1 MPARLAQQP
10 VHVSVPTSN
19 SFDALAEDRDTA
31 PHDDLDERVALA
43 LRLIDALLDE
53 EDTLVKMLVLEE
65 KVDAWV
71 QDQQGWTALHA
82 AAYTGNV
89 EHVKLLLR
97 KSNAVWAMP
106 DNLGCTAGDIA
117 FSMNHDRVYEELLAE
132 GIRAEMLRSVLES
145 ASRDG
150 DDDDSAMAVDPSTDV
165 DAPRLSTTSS
175 NTAFLSSRL
184 TFTTDSRGQHVALD
198 AEGNGVMMNWEEG
211 IMRRTVEAFAREG
224 EWESRKGRRREEL
237 VREEEAGE
245 REEVKV
251 LNVGFGLGI
260 IDSHLQR
267 YSPTSHLI
275 IEPHPDVLSF
285 ARQNGWFDKPGVR
298 FYKGTWKDWMRD
310 LEQGGEEYE
319 GWDAV
324 YFDTYSENYA
334 DLHRFF
340 ELLPDILFPSPLA
353 RFSFFHGLGA
363 TSRLLYDIYT
373 SVSEMHLREIGL
385 KTEWEEVDVAQGA
398 VGRWESTGESA
409 AQGEERTQGEGEKK
423 YWREEM
429 VGRYR
434 LPVCRLEM

>member
-10 VHVSVPTSN
+10 IHVSVPTSN
-19 SFDALAEDRDTA
+19 SFDALAGDKDTA
-31 PHDDLDERVALA
+31 AQDDLDERVALA
-43 LRLIDALLDE
+43 LRLIDAVLDE
-53 EDTLVKMLVLEE
+53 DDRLVRMLVLEE

-89 EHVKLLLR
+89 EHIKLLLR

-117 FSMNHDRVYEELLAE
+117 FSMNHDRAYEELLAE

-145 ASRDG
+145 ASSS
-150 DDDDSAMAVDPSTDV
+150 DDDDSAMVDDSDPSPS
-165 DAPRLSTTSS
+165 DAPKLSTASDNAT
-175 NTAFLSSRL
+175 FLSSRL
-184 TFTTDSRGQHVALD
+184 IFTTDSRGQAVALD

-211 IMRRTVEAFAREG
+211 IMTRTVEALAREG
-224 EWESRKGRRREEL
+224 GWEGRKGRARGEL
-237 VREEEAGE
+237 LSEEERGE
-245 REEVKV
+245 REGLKV

-260 IDSHLQR
+260 VDTHLQS

-275 IEPHPDVLSF
+275 IEPHPDVLAF
-285 ARQNGWFDKPGVR
+285 ARENGWFDKPGVR
-298 FYKGTWKDWMRD
+298 FYQGTWKQWMGD
-310 LEQGGEEYE
+310 LESGKEEYE

-340 ELLPDILFPSPLA
+340 ELLPDILSSSPSA

-385 KTEWEEVDVAQGA
+385 QTEWEEVDVAEG
-398 VGRWESTGESA
+398 VEGRWESTGEA
-409 AQGEERTQGEGEKK
+409 AEGERTKGEGEKK